1 MKLSIHLPEELLDEI
16 FSHLRPD
23 DRQSL
28 RSCSLV
34 SKSWLEPSRRLI
46 FSSILI
52 HFHTYQ
58 SWLSTISPTNT
69 GVLRHVRSLEYFHH
83 HQKPSDPRRGVYS
96 LRDYLPSFSHLHTL
110 TFRNF
115 DVEETIPDHLEIFS
129 AFQHTLSSL
138 SLVHV
143 SITWSTFVALLGYFP
158 RLRHLEVRRVLFRV
172 DDRPAPQMNHA
183 LRGRMVIDQLDNE
196 GLKPFIDWFSGLRA
210 EYEELVMLGPCE
222 HRMVAAVG
230 ANLRFLEINL
240 SGGGTT
246 PDLSRFPELRL
257 LKIVTL
263 DPQEDEHFLVSSITS
278 ANFQKLV
285 VVLPPTFRWGPPRDT
300 CLWPLF
306 EEAVCGLSDRLR
318 VLGARHI
325 LEVRF
330 HARLGWGYSQKYRRA
345 FLPKFQE
352 KGEVRIVS
360 C

>member
-1 MKLSIHLPEELLDEI
+1 VARTGPQTHPLFDPHP
-16 FSHLRPD
+16 
-23 DRQSL
+23 
-28 RSCSLV
+28 
-34 SKSWLEPSRRLI
+34 
-46 FSSILI
+46 
-52 HFHTYQ
+52 FHTYQ

-69 GVLRHVRSLEYFHH
+69 GVLRHVRSLQYFHH

-129 AFQHTLSSL
+129 AFQHTLSSS

-143 SITWSTFVALLGYFP
+143 SITWSKFVALFGYFP

-240 SGGGTT
+240 SAGMSLVFKVEPRQLFTYRCLPGGTT
-246 PDLSRFPELRL
+246 PDPRVF
-257 LKIVTL
+257 
-263 DPQEDEHFLVSSITS
+263 QSS
-278 ANFQKLV
+278 V
-285 VVLPPTFRWGPPRDT
+285 
-300 CLWPLF
+300 
-306 EEAVCGLSDRLR
+306 
-318 VLGARHI
+318 
-325 LEVRF
+325 
-330 HARLGWGYSQKYRRA
+330 Y
-345 FLPKFQE
+345 
-352 KGEVRIVS
+352 
-360 C
+360 